1 MLSRTARRLRPAL
14 SRARRAH
21 TQSHAASTNRAAQ
34 LAAAAAGTAAAAVLL
49 YQSSPRLRRTTPTA
63 ECKASSSRNVEDDYE
78 LGEMLGDGA
87 FSVVRLAR
95 HRKTGKQV
103 AVKVI
108 PRELQSEESI
118 RHEVGVLRRVG
129 MHRAIAKLEDY
140 FESPTHHYIV
150 MEYVDGGELFDHLA
164 TAGAYSEK
172 DAAALLQQLAGAVAL
187 LHAQKLCHADI
198 KPENLLL
205 DARRPAQA
213 RRLWALD
220 AGEEGRGAADEGH
233 VGQLAARGL
242 LQVVRRHARRRHV
255 GDRRRRVHHARRLPP
270 LRLRRRRH
278 RHAGARAI
286 PRAIRRAQFARAI
299 LTSHHR
305 PAQIQRRI
313 MAGTFDFEDPAWK
326 GVSAAGRE
334 LVKGLLRADP
344 ERRLTVEELLQ
355 HRWLTS
361 EAGSDDQKLAV
372 RGFGAQTARLRA
384 AVFATMLQQQRDN
397 PVDKTQSRLKRRDS
411 ALRGG
416 MLEGDL
422 LARAF
427 GAFDLGAKGYI
438 TEADLQRVLQRTL
451 GLRNS
456 DSHEMMA
463 GVVGA
468 DREGRRVT
476 YGNFVRMMGL
486 TVKQTLADGEY
497 VFKKGDPVRYFYALR
512 SGHVDVVA
520 RPVEARGREVV
531 VNTLHAGEYFGE
543 NALLEGKKHR
553 SSSLRCVGG
562 PCEVLKLSKADF
574 EAGFG
579 GDGASAAG
587 LKREGSDAD
596 GRERRK
602 LLSFVQMVSP
612 KTHVT
617 LRKGE
622 PIFREGDDHA
632 PAFHI
637 VNSGRLAVTKAGAEL
652 GEVPAGECFG
662 EMTLMAPPPHERK
675 KKYTLTCTAEQCEIV
690 NIDGAD
696 FLRLLEKS
704 RCMVRSMERLRAE
717 RERQNRQAEEKPS

>member
-1 MLSRTARRLRPAL
+1 
-14 SRARRAH
+14 
-21 TQSHAASTNRAAQ
+21 
-34 LAAAAAGTAAAAVLL
+34 
-49 YQSSPRLRRTTPTA
+49 
-63 ECKASSSRNVEDDYE
+63 
-78 LGEMLGDGA
+78 
-87 FSVVRLAR
+87 
-95 HRKTGKQV
+95 
-103 AVKVI
+103 
-108 PRELQSEESI
+108 
-118 RHEVGVLRRVG
+118 
-129 MHRAIAKLEDY
+129 
-140 FESPTHHYIV
+140 
-150 MEYVDGGELFDHLA
+150 
-164 TAGAYSEK
+164 
-172 DAAALLQQLAGAVAL
+172 
-187 LHAQKLCHADI
+187 
-198 KPENLLL
+198 
-205 DARRPAQA
+205 
-213 RRLWALD
+213 
-220 AGEEGRGAADEGH
+220 
-233 VGQLAARGL
+233 
-242 LQVVRRHARRRHV
+242 
-255 GDRRRRVHHARRLPP
+255 
-270 LRLRRRRH
+270 
-278 RHAGARAI
+278 
-286 PRAIRRAQFARAI
+286 
-299 LTSHHR
+299 
-305 PAQIQRRI
+305 
-313 MAGTFDFEDPAWK
+313 
-326 GVSAAGRE
+326 
-334 LVKGLLRADP
+334 
-344 ERRLTVEELLQ
+344 
-355 HRWLTS
+355 
-361 EAGSDDQKLAV
+361 
-372 RGFGAQTARLRA
+372 
-384 AVFATMLQQQRDN
+384 MLQQQRDN

-427 GAFDLGAKGYI
+427 GAFDLRAKGYI

-652 GEVPAGECFG
+652 GEVPSGECFG

-717 RERQNRQAEEKPS
+717 RESQNRRAEEKPS

>member
-1 MLSRTARRLRPAL
+1 
-14 SRARRAH
+14 
-21 TQSHAASTNRAAQ
+21 
-34 LAAAAAGTAAAAVLL
+34 
-49 YQSSPRLRRTTPTA
+49 
-63 ECKASSSRNVEDDYE
+63 
-78 LGEMLGDGA
+78 
-87 FSVVRLAR
+87 
-95 HRKTGKQV
+95 
-103 AVKVI
+103 
-108 PRELQSEESI
+108 
-118 RHEVGVLRRVG
+118 
-129 MHRAIAKLEDY
+129 
-140 FESPTHHYIV
+140 
-150 MEYVDGGELFDHLA
+150 
-164 TAGAYSEK
+164 
-172 DAAALLQQLAGAVAL
+172 
-187 LHAQKLCHADI
+187 
-198 KPENLLL
+198 
-205 DARRPAQA
+205 
-213 RRLWALD
+213 
-220 AGEEGRGAADEGH
+220 
-233 VGQLAARGL
+233 
-242 LQVVRRHARRRHV
+242 
-255 GDRRRRVHHARRLPP
+255 
-270 LRLRRRRH
+270 
-278 RHAGARAI
+278 
-286 PRAIRRAQFARAI
+286 
-299 LTSHHR
+299 
-305 PAQIQRRI
+305 

-397 PVDKTQSRLKRRDS
+397 PLDKTQSRLKRRDS

-579 GDGASAAG
+579 GDAASAAG
-587 LKREGSDAD
+587 LRREGSDAD

-717 RERQNRQAEEKPS
+717 RESQNRRAEEKPS

>member
-1 MLSRTARRLRPAL
+1 
-14 SRARRAH
+14 
-21 TQSHAASTNRAAQ
+21 
-34 LAAAAAGTAAAAVLL
+34 
-49 YQSSPRLRRTTPTA
+49 
-63 ECKASSSRNVEDDYE
+63 
-78 LGEMLGDGA
+78 
-87 FSVVRLAR
+87 
-95 HRKTGKQV
+95 
-103 AVKVI
+103 
-108 PRELQSEESI
+108 
-118 RHEVGVLRRVG
+118 
-129 MHRAIAKLEDY
+129 
-140 FESPTHHYIV
+140 
-150 MEYVDGGELFDHLA
+150 
-164 TAGAYSEK
+164 
-172 DAAALLQQLAGAVAL
+172 
-187 LHAQKLCHADI
+187 
-198 KPENLLL
+198 
-205 DARRPAQA
+205 
-213 RRLWALD
+213 
-220 AGEEGRGAADEGH
+220 
-233 VGQLAARGL
+233 
-242 LQVVRRHARRRHV
+242 
-255 GDRRRRVHHARRLPP
+255 
-270 LRLRRRRH
+270 
-278 RHAGARAI
+278 
-286 PRAIRRAQFARAI
+286 
-299 LTSHHR
+299 
-305 PAQIQRRI
+305 

-579 GDGASAAG
+579 GDAASAAG